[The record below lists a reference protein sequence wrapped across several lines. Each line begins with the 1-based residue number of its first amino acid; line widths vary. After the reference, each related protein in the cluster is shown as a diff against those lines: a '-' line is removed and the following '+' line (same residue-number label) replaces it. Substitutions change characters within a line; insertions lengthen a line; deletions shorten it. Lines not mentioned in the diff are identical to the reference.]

1 MRMKKV
7 LLVTVLLSA
16 TIAGHAQLTSCTQ
29 VLRQARSTY
38 EQGRLHEIP
47 TLLQGC
53 LKAGFTSSE
62 KIEAYKILALS
73 YIYLEEP
80 ENADNAMLNILRAD
94 PEFTPN
100 TSVDPA
106 EFIAL
111 YNSFR
116 TNPIYSVGVKIGPSY
131 NWFNTTASNG
141 VNDLN
146 NSYGNGV
153 SENKPKLGFQAGI
166 VFDIPLNK
174 KFSLQPEIVLSTAK
188 VETKNDN
195 LLVTEDNGSLSSVQM
210 EQSFSAV
217 QLPINGIFMFLKKK
231 VDTKP
236 ARKYNPYISL
246 GVTPSYILSSQ
257 ITATRFITGY
267 GPVTERTFDTRD
279 LINVFTVSGQVSGGV
294 RYKVKRGFL
303 YTEVRYTMGL
313 TTLTK
318 TEEIYKANPELAFAY
333 GYPANI
339 NKLNSLAITVGY
351 MRNQYNPKK
360 KNR

>member
-1 MRMKKV
+1 MHMKKV

-29 VLRQARSTY
+29 TLRQARSTY

-47 TLLQGC
+47 TLLQRC
-53 LKAGFTSSE
+53 LESGFTQSE

-73 YIYLEEP
+73 CIYLEEP
-80 ENADNAMLNILRAD
+80 ENADKAMLNILRTD
-94 PEFTPN
+94 PEFKPN
-100 TSVDPA
+100 NTVDPA

-116 TNPIYSVGVKIGPSY
+116 TNPIYSIGVKVGPSY
-131 NWFNTTASNG
+131 NWFNTTAANG

-146 NSYGNGV
+146 SSYGNGV

-166 VFDIPLNK
+166 VFDIPINK
-174 KFSLQPEIVLSTAK
+174 KFSLQPEVVLSTAK
-188 VETKNDN
+188 VETTNDN
-195 LLVTEDNGSLSSVQM
+195 LLVSEDNASLGSIQM
-210 EQSFSAV
+210 AQSFTAV
-217 QLPINGIFMFLKKK
+217 QLPISGLYTLF
-231 VDTKP
+231 DG
-236 ARKYNPYISL
+236 KYDPYVSI
-246 GVTPSYILSSQ
+246 GVTPAYILKSQ

-267 GPVTERTFDTRD
+267 GPVTERTFDARD

-294 RYKVKRGFL
+294 RTKVKRGFL
-303 YTEVRYTMGL
+303 YAEIRYTMGL